1 MGGTSFDVG
10 LVVES
15 NVRNYEF
22 RPVIDTW
29 MVGITM
35 LQTISIGAG
44 GGSIASVDHRMSNQ
58 LQVGPRSAGSV
69 PGPVCY
75 DIGGTEPTV
84 TDADLVLGYINPD
97 TYFGGAN
104 DPKQGEGRAGDQRE
118 DCRSA

>member
-1 MGGTSFDVG
+1 MGSAHFASVLGYKNVIAADMGGTSFDVG

-69 PGPVCY
+69 P
-75 DIGGTEPTV
+75 EPSV
-84 TDADLVLGYINPD
+84 TTLAVPS
-97 TYFGGAN
+97 
-104 DPKQGEGRAGDQRE
+104 RR
-118 DCRSA
+118 